1 MILIILGWM
10 VLNLCL
16 NFIVD
21 KKRARNYVSF
31 AHSLLCSS
39 HLISKDYNSLMSIS
53 VSYFIYDLCYIIDV
67 CFYKEWIYAYHH
79 LSCIL
84 FLFESHQKGL
94 SLVYNMFCIGELSN
108 FWMYIIYDL
117 LKQGYDKKIIKSLKF
132 VQLLWYAYFRIYR
145 FTWFV
150 IENNQIVLEMKFYNV
165 IGLYSLYFLGIG
177 WTHYQIRQLLV

>member
-1 MILIILGWM
+1 MRNKTKQSIIALPDYLRP
-10 VLNLCL
+10 LN
-16 NFIVD
+16 
-21 KKRARNYVSF
+21 
-31 AHSLLCSS
+31 AHSL
-39 HLISKDYNSLMSIS
+39 
-53 VSYFIYDLCYIIDV
+53 V
-67 CFYKEWIYAYHH
+67 YAN
-79 LSCIL
+79 
-84 FLFESHQKGL
+84 Q
-94 SLVYNMFCIGELSN
+94 YNMFCIGELSN